1 MAIAS
6 ICLNFQTLEIQV
18 AQEQREATKECD
30 QKVLLIKEQRKQSRQ
45 LNETLFR
52 QFLQQTLQS

>member
-1 MAIAS
+1 M
-6 ICLNFQTLEIQV
+6 
-18 AQEQREATKECD
+18 AQEQRKATKECD
-30 QKVLLIKEQRKQSRQ
+30 QKILVIKEQRKQSRQ